1 MAGVIAGAL
10 ALGRPLAE
18 TRVVLAG
25 AGAAGIGIARLL
37 RQALLA
43 EGVGEAAAS
52 RAIVLVDSR
61 GLVHVGRDDLDDH
74 KRALAASVEA
84 VADLGLATDAPPG
97 LEAVVRSVRPTV
109 LVGTTGMAGAFSESV
124 IRAAAEGVDRPI
136 ILPLSNP
143 TSLSEAAPADV
154 LRWTGGRALVATGSP
169 FPSATLDGV
178 TREIAQ
184 ANNVFIFPGLGLGT
198 IAAEARAVT
207 DGMVLAAARALAA
220 CVSPERLAAGV
231 LYPPIRDLRS
241 VSATIGLAVARQ
253 AVADGVAGLPAGAD
267 LEADLRGAAWWPAY
281 APYVPVRRPASSG

>member
-1 MAGVIAGAL
+1 
-10 ALGRPLAE
+10 
-18 TRVVLAG
+18 
-25 AGAAGIGIARLL
+25 
-37 RQALLA
+37 
-43 EGVGEAAAS
+43 
-52 RAIVLVDSR
+52 
-61 GLVHVGRDDLDDH
+61 
-74 KRALAASVEA
+74 
-84 VADLGLATDAPPG
+84 
-97 LEAVVRSVRPTV
+97 V
-109 LVGTTGMAGAFSESV
+109 LVGTTGMAGAFSESI
-124 IRAAAEGVDRPI
+124 IRAAAEGVHRPI

-154 LRWTGGRALVATGSP
+154 LRWTGGRAIVATGSP